1 MVAVSRDT
9 MDITE
14 YVSKVRIR
22 LTGGFSFHK
31 RHVHRGNIRGL
42 KTPCPIINKLTDE
55 YLNRLLPERT
65 VYIPIEQRSISDEC
79 KKRIGDEV
87 AALMN
92 RHGHKLGN
100 ISSDI
105 GQLVT
110 PIIRAEYTKEDNL
123 GNISKNHQ
131 LQDEINRRIEHY
143 LEEVEKLCTVIQ
155 SGATDEPI
163 KLVRE
168 FERRTQ
174 W

>member
-31 RHVHRGNIRGL
+31 QHAHRGNIRGL
-42 KTPCPIINKLTDE
+42 KIPCLIINKLTDE

-87 AALMN
+87 AALMTSY
-92 RHGHKLGN
+92 GHKLTS
-100 ISSDI
+100 ISSAI

-110 PIIRAEYTKEDNL
+110 PIIRAEYTKEDNS

>member
-22 LTGGFSFHK
+22 LTGGVSFH
-31 RHVHRGNIRGL
+31 RHHVYRGNICWL
-42 KTPCPIINKLTDE
+42 KISSPIINKLTDE
-55 YLNRLLPERT
+55 YLNRLLPERLI
-65 VYIPIEQRSISDEC
+65 YIPIEQRSISDEC

-92 RHGHKLGN
+92 SYGHKLTS
-100 ISSDI
+100 IPSAI

-110 PIIRAEYTKEDNL
+110 LIIKAEYTKEGIL
-123 GNISKNHQ
+123 GNISKNQQ
-131 LQDEINRRIEHY
+131 LQDEINGRIEHY

-163 KLVRE
+163 KLVR
-168 FERRTQ
+168 RTQ